1 MVMTMQHHMA
11 HRTPMASARAIPYR
25 LSMPKRSALVIDDD
39 WDTAKLIENVL
50 QDAGFSTYICVRG
63 EDAIEQA
70 HRARYDLVT
79 MDIRLG
85 GMDGYET
92 IRSLRSFCDA
102 YIVMITSLVD
112 EKSIVQGYSAGA
124 DDFVPKPFHPHEFR
138 AHVDAYLRRADPD
151 VGYDVSGSTDS
162 RRDSGTQFG
171 LPDNLPE
178 SSIDEYGQSWM
189 MLNGLAVN
197 TLSRET
203 LVDGEELALT
213 KTEFDLLVMLLQSGR
228 RVRSKASLVLELHAG
243 KRFVTN
249 RVVTAAERRSL
260 EMHMANLR
268 RKLGDNPSSPRWIAT
283 VHGVGYRLLGL
294 PSFGL
299 EERQ

>member
-1 MVMTMQHHMA
+1 MATRRHMA
-11 HRTPMASARAIPYR
+11 RQAPAASPRTALYWPSR
-25 LSMPKRSALVIDDD
+25 PKRSALVIDDD

-70 HRARYDLVT
+70 HRERYDLVT
-79 MDIRLG
+79 MDIRLS

-102 YIVMITSLVD
+102 YIVMITSMVD
-112 EKSIVQGYSAGA
+112 EKSIVQGYAAGA
-124 DDFVPKPFHPHEFR
+124 DDFLPKPFHPHEFR

-151 VGYDVSGSTDS
+151 LGYDVSGSTIPRASSAPSIPAHDL
-162 RRDSGTQFG
+162 G
-171 LPDNLPE
+171 LPE
-178 SSIDEYGQSWM
+178 SSMDEYERSWIT
-189 MLNGLAVN
+189 LNGLAVN
-197 TLSRET
+197 TLSREA
-203 LVDGEELALT
+203 LADGEELQLT

-249 RVVTAAERRSL
+249 RVITDAERRSL
-260 EMHMANLR
+260 EMHMTNLR

-294 PSFGL
+294 PTFGV
-299 EERQ
+299 EEQR